1 MIITYGIM
9 ASSLISGSRIPLFLL
24 VSLAATMSLNG
35 PAVNSPINPP
45 TKMAKLKNPI
55 LVEEKLYGGAAKACD
70 CVRLRVRKEDADQD
84 TTKAENSTMGKRHS
98 FQGRKNS
105 RNILPSYA

>member
-1 MIITYGIM
+1 M
-9 ASSLISGSRIPLFLL
+9 ASSLISGSLIPRFLL

-45 TKMAKLKNPI
+45 IKIAKLVNPI
-55 LVEEKLYGGAAKACD
+55 LVDEKLYGGAAKACG
-70 CVRLRVRKEDADQD
+70 CGRITARNLDADHG
-84 TTKAENSTMGKRHS
+84 TTKAENSAVWKTHK

-105 RNILPSYA
+105 RTMLASYGCASFP

>member
-1 MIITYGIM
+1 M
-9 ASSLISGSRIPLFLL
+9 ASSLISGSLIPRFLL

-45 TKMAKLKNPI
+45 IKIAKLVNPI
-55 LVEEKLYGGAAKACD
+55 SVDEKLYGGAAKACD
-70 CVRLRVRKEDADQD
+70 CVRFRVRNEEADQE
-84 TTKAENSTMGKRHS
+84 TTKAENSTMGKRHN

-105 RNILPSYA
+105 RKMLPSYGCASFH